1 MDDGTQSLSMASMAG
16 TGDLTFRGPAAA
28 AAAAAA
34 AATMT
39 NPLSISVEHLGAE
52 TLAAM
57 LVKGGLGTWYAAGAL
72 FLLQCIVT
80 RSPPPSSGAT
90 LQ

>member
-1 MDDGTQSLSMASMAG
+1 MFSSVISDLATGIDDGTQSLSMASMAG

-34 AATMT
+34 TIS

-52 TLAAM
+52 SLAAM
-57 LVKGGLGTWYAAGAL
+57 LIKGGCY
-72 FLLQCIVT
+72 
-80 RSPPPSSGAT
+80 R
-90 LQ
+90 